1 MKYSKTQTTTTTP
14 FPGITIIWYNEL
26 FHGFPIDW
34 VVVSYENASYPKKTN
49 KGFYELLYVLEGY
62 LTIELPDQIISLEV
76 GDMFIIQ
83 PDIEHLSKADYAKL
97 FVVCNPP
104 FHPDNLIFS

>member
-1 MKYSKTQTTTTTP
+1 
-14 FPGITIIWYNEL
+14 
-26 FHGFPIDW
+26 
-34 VVVSYENASYPKKTN
+34 
-49 KGFYELLYVLEGY
+49 LEGY